1 MPGTTTLRS
10 KPASAACA
18 TLSVRTLTAEVSGLR
33 RDIQESDQR
42 AADSNRRADE
52 HRTVVH
58 RRVDELVAEVGGVKT
73 DLVTVKR
80 DLSDAKA
87 VTEEVKRWK
96 LMGLGALG
104 VTGIAAGAIGSAVT
118 YFWSDLLRL
127 LRG

>member
-1 MPGTTTLRS
+1 M
-10 KPASAACA
+10 PASLNEVYKAIG
-18 TLSVRTLTAEVSGLR
+18 TLTAEVSGLR

-42 AADSNRRADE
+42 AAVSNRRADE
-52 HRTVVH
+52 HRTVMH
-58 RRVDELVAEVGGVKT
+58 RRVDELVAEVGGLKT
-73 DLVTVKR
+73 DMVSVKR
-80 DLSDAKA
+80 DLTDAKA

-104 VTGIAAGAIGSAVT
+104 VTGIAAGAIGSAIT

>member
-1 MPGTTTLRS
+1 MTA
-10 KPASAACA
+10 ASLNEVYKAIG
-18 TLSVRTLTAEVSGLR
+18 TLTAEVSSLR

-42 AADSNRRADE
+42 TADSNRRADE
-52 HRTVVH
+52 HRAVVH
-58 RRVDELVAEVGGVKT
+58 RRVDELVAEMGGLKT
-73 DLVTVKR
+73 DMVTVKR

-127 LRG
+127 FRGM